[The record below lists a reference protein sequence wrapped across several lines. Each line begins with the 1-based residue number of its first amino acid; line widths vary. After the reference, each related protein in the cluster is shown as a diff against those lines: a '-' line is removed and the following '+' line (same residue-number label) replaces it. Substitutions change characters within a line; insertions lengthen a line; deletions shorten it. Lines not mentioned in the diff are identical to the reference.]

1 MTPRRIAPRR
11 ATAPLAGL
19 AVTAALLAGC
29 DFDGAYDLPLPG
41 SPVDADQ
48 AFTITAEFTDVL
60 NVVPRSPVMVDDVV
74 VGEVT
79 EVERDG
85 WSAQVTLLLRDD
97 VEVADNATAE
107 IRQTSLLGEKYVAL
121 VDPSRKPVGRL
132 EDGDT
137 IPLAATGRNPEVEE
151 VLGALS
157 FLLSGGGV
165 EQIRTISV
173 ELNNVMSGRTDRLK
187 SLLGNL
193 DDLVGTLDRQ
203 KGDIIAAMESVNNL
217 SRTLVAER
225 QTIQAALDATGP
237 ALAVLNRQHR
247 TLRTMLTELDQLGQV
262 GTRVIGATKEDL
274 LATLGHLQPILRRLN
289 EAGDSLPRGL
299 SLLISFP
306 FPQEAAETVKGD
318 YANASFALD
327 ADLTSFF
334 AEGGGGGG
342 LPLPD
347 IDIPGLP
354 EIPEVPGVPGLPQ
367 LPGGGGGNGGGG
379 SGSGGGGG
387 GSGGNGGG
395 TGGLPGLPQ
404 LRGAVS
410 TDGGLL
416 GSGLG

>member
-11 ATAPLAGL
+11 ATAPLAAL

-217 SRTLVAER
+217 SRTLVAEK

-367 LPGGGGGNGGGG
+367 LPGGGGNGGGG
-379 SGSGGGGG
+379 NSGGGG